1 MEGRLNATVAAMV
14 LLIASLAGC
23 GDDARESNAPVQ
35 ATNREP
41 SETAGPSDADLPAAD
56 PARFDRRVRISDS
69 PDWLAEGFG
78 SLWVKRDNG
87 AVERISPDGDVVA
100 TIDANIFQ
108 QPVCQ
113 GIGVS
118 DTAVWACATGG
129 TLIRVDPATN
139 KFQAVDVPK
148 VNEQGRLTS
157 SGGLL
162 WVLTGDGDRLE
173 GLTDR
178 GQVIETIDL
187 GTFCTDTADSAADGL
202 LWVVCSYDGLA
213 LRVDLEAGKVTGR
226 VADLPNATSVSVAG
240 DVWVGY
246 GAGLARVEA
255 TSLEVL
261 DTLPLE
267 VLAVR
272 ATDHGVWVRGTA
284 DDFLTLVDAVTGELT
299 TRLAAL
305 DLTSGGDV
313 IELDGRLWATA
324 VDDGLLVRLRR

>member
-1 MEGRLNATVAAMV
+1 MGGVNRRLNPVGAATSLVTAA
-14 LLIASLAGC
+14 LAGC
-23 GDDARESNAPVQ
+23 GDDSRESNGPIQV
-35 ATNREP
+35 TDRES
-41 SETAGPSDADLPAAD
+41 SETAGQSDAALPAAD
-56 PARFDRRVRISDS
+56 PVRFDRKVRISDS

-87 AVERISPDGDVVA
+87 AVERMSQDGDVVA
-100 TIDANIFQ
+100 TIDADIFQ

-129 TLIRVDPATN
+129 TLIRIDPATN
-139 KFQAVDVPK
+139 EFQTVDVPK
-148 VNEQGRLTS
+148 INEQGRLTS
-157 SGGLL
+157 SGGSL

-178 GQVIETIDL
+178 GRVTETIDL
-187 GTFCTDTADSAADGL
+187 GTYCTDTAESTDDGV
-202 LWVVCSYDGLA
+202 LWVICSYDGLA

-246 GAGLARVEA
+246 GEGLARVDVD
-255 TSLEVL
+255 SLEVL
-261 DTLPLE
+261 NTLPLE

-272 ATDHGVWVRGTA
+272 ATEHGVWVRGTA
-284 DDFLTLVDAVTGELT
+284 DDFLTLVDVVTGELT
-299 TRLAAL
+299 DPTGSTRS
-305 DLTSGGDV
+305 DQWG
-313 IELDGRLWATA
+313 
-324 VDDGLLVRLRR
+324 